1 MLSVLVIDDQKPML
15 EVIRLFLERF
25 GNMNV
30 KAALSAKEALEILMS
45 SSFDAMVVDYDL
57 PEINGIDFLKM
68 LRARGDTTPGNYFHR
83 CRPGICSNSGT

>member
-30 KAALSAKEALEILMS
+30 KTALTAKEALEILMS

-57 PEINGIDFLKM
+57 PDINGIEFLKM
-68 LRARGDTTPGNYFHR
+68 LRQK
-83 CRPGICSNSGT
+83 GTQPR

>member
-30 KAALSAKEALEILMS
+30 KTALSAKEALELLMS

-57 PEINGIDFLKM
+57 P
-68 LRARGDTTPGNYFHR
+68 GDKRY
-83 CRPGICSNSGT
+83 